1 MGRWVFLVWDFL
13 FFLAINS
20 VIDCLLFLV
29 QSSVVADVVMGA
41 RMVAIAIENLLIK
54 PRCG

>member
-1 MGRWVFLVWDFL
+1 MFLVWDFL